1 MKMPLQIQ
9 YRPKTLEGIIGNNS
23 LKSVLNSIF
32 NRKEDKKPHAYLL
45 IGESG
50 CGKTTIS
57 RIISSH
63 FGAFDSEADSNP
75 DYQEINLADFSGIDT
90 ARAIR
95 KTLSYAP
102 IKGKYRVFMLDECHR
117 LTGDAQ
123 DALLKNIEEPKNH
136 VIFIFATTNP
146 EKLKTTFKRR
156 CTILK
161 VDVLTDKLL
170 YGYLER
176 VLRKEGKK
184 VRGEVI
190 EAIIKNSKGSL
201 GIALSLLDKIIDL
214 NNSKLQLKEINSLD
228 NLETQVIDLCREL
241 LKSKNWKDITPILN
255 KLKEQ
260 NADAENI
267 RRAVL
272 GYCSSILLKEDNG
285 KAALIMDCFINN
297 FYDSG
302 FPGLI
307 HACYSVFM
315 GE

>member
-1 MKMPLQIQ
+1 MSLQTR
-9 YRPKTLEGIIGNNS
+9 YRPTQLEELVGNRS
-23 LKSVLNSIF
+23 IKAVLTTIF
-32 NRKEDKKPHAYLL
+32 NRKEENKSHAYLL

-63 FGAFDSEADSNP
+63 FGAFDSRADSNP
-75 DYQEINLADFSGIDT
+75 DYQEINIADFSGIDT

-95 KTLSYAP
+95 RTLSYAP
-102 IKGKYRVFMLDECHR
+102 IKGKYRVFMMDECHR

-123 DALLKNIEEPKNH
+123 DALLKNIEEPKSH

-161 VDVLTDKLL
+161 VESLSD
-170 YGYLER
+170 LEVSRELSR
-176 VLRKEGKK
+176 VVKKEGKRISEK
-184 VRGEVI
+184 VLDSIAR
-190 EAIIKNSKGSL
+190 NSKGSL
-201 GIALSLLDKIIDL
+201 GIALSMLDKVIDL
-214 NNSKLQLKEINSLD
+214 KSSKLQLKEIQSID
-228 NLETQVIDLCREL
+228 NLETQAIDLCRCL
-241 LKSKNWKDITPILN
+241 INDRCKWRDASSILTQ
-255 KLKEQ
+255 LKEQ
-260 NADAENI
+260 NADPENI
-267 RRAVL
+267 RRVVL
-272 GYCSSILLKEDNG
+272 GYCSSILLKENNP
-285 KAALIMDCFINN
+285 KAALVLDCFINH

-307 HACYSVFM
+307 HACYNVYM

>member
-1 MKMPLQIQ
+1 MSLQTQ
-9 YRPKTLEGIIGNNS
+9 YRPTILDELVGNKS
-23 LKSVLNSIF
+23 VKSVLTTIF
-32 NRKEDKKPHAYLL
+32 NRKEEKKPHAYLL

-63 FGAFDSEADSNP
+63 FGAFDYEADSNP
-75 DYQEINLADFSGIDT
+75 DYQEINIADFSGIDT
-90 ARAIR
+90 ARALR
-95 KTLSYAP
+95 KTLAYAP
-102 IKGKYRVFMLDECHR
+102 IKGKYRVFMMDECHR

-123 DALLKNIEEPKNH
+123 DALLKNIEEPKSH
-136 VIFIFATTNP
+136 IVFIFATTNP
-146 EKLKTTFKRR
+146 EKLKITFKRR

-161 VDVLTDKLL
+161 VEPLSDLEVFRELSRIVKKERKRIKEEVLDSI
-170 YGYLER
+170 
-176 VLRKEGKK
+176 V
-184 VRGEVI
+184 
-190 EAIIKNSKGSL
+190 KNSKGSL
-201 GIALSLLDKIIDL
+201 GIALSILDKIIDL
-214 NNSKLQLKEINSLD
+214 KSSKIQLKEINSLD

-285 KAALIMDCFINN
+285 KAALIMDCFVNN